1 MSTQLTAAVL
11 ALVGV
16 AAVVG
21 VAWVFYLVGR
31 AEDRDREA
39 EAAAR
44 RPPPPPEP
52 EDGGAPPSAADHSHE
67 NGRIARD
74 RRRPMPPRRP

>member
-1 MSTQLTAAVL
+1 MSTQLTAVVL

-21 VAWVFYLVGR
+21 IAWVFYLVGR
-31 AEDRDREA
+31 AEDRDRAAE
-39 EAAAR
+39 EAAR
-44 RPPPPPEP
+44 QPPPPPEP
-52 EDGGAPPSAADHSHE
+52 TADHSHE

-74 RRRPMPPRRP
+74 RRRPMPRRRGPRG

>member
-1 MSTQLTAAVL
+1 MSTELTAVVL

-21 VAWVFYLVGR
+21 VAFAFYLVGR
-31 AEDRDREA
+31 AEDRDRAA

-44 RPPPPPEP
+44 KPPPGPEA
-52 EDGGAPPSAADHSHE
+52 EDHSHE

-74 RRRPMPPRRP
+74 RRRPLPPRRP

>member
-1 MSTQLTAAVL
+1 MSTELTAVVL

-21 VAWVFYLVGR
+21 IAWVFYLVGR
-31 AEDRDREA
+31 AEDRDRAAEEA
-39 EAAAR
+39 SR
-44 RPPPPPEP
+44 QPPPPPE
-52 EDGGAPPSAADHSHE
+52 AAEDHSRE
-67 NGRIARD
+67 NGRIARE

>member
-1 MSTQLTAAVL
+1 MSTQLTAVVL

-31 AEDRDREA
+31 AEDRDRAAA
-39 EAAAR
+39 EAAR
-44 RPPPPPEP
+44 KPPEP
-52 EDGGAPPSAADHSHE
+52 EPDHSHE
-67 NGRIARD
+67 NGRIARE
-74 RRRPMPPRRP
+74 RRRPLPRRRP

>member
-1 MSTQLTAAVL
+1 MSTELTAVVL

-21 VAWVFYLVGR
+21 VAWAFYLVGR
-31 AEDRDREA
+31 AEDRERAAE
-39 EAAAR
+39 EAAR
-44 RPPPPPEP
+44 KPPPEP
-52 EDGGAPPSAADHSHE
+52 EPPDHSHE
-67 NGRIARD
+67 NGRIARE

>member
-11 ALVGV
+11 ALAGV

-21 VAWVFYLVGR
+21 VAWAFYLVGR
-31 AEDRDREA
+31 AEERDRAA
-39 EAAAR
+39 EEAAR
-44 RPPPPPEP
+44 RKPPEP
-52 EDGGAPPSAADHSHE
+52 EKPDHPHE

-74 RRRPMPPRRP
+74 RRRPLPPRRP

>member
-39 EAAAR
+39 AKAAR
-44 RPPPPPEP
+44 KPPPAEP
-52 EDGGAPPSAADHSHE
+52 EDHSHE
-67 NGRIARD
+67 NGRIARE

>member
-21 VAWVFYLVGR
+21 IAWVFYLVGR

-44 RPPPPPEP
+44 RPPPPPET
-52 EDGGAPPSAADHSHE
+52 EGDSHE

-74 RRRPMPPRRP
+74 RRRPMPPRR

>member
-16 AAVVG
+16 AAVLG

-31 AEDRDREA
+31 AEDRDR
-39 EAAAR
+39 AAAAAAQK
-44 RPPPPPEP
+44 PPPPP
-52 EDGGAPPSAADHSHE
+52 
-67 NGRIARD
+67 
-74 RRRPMPPRRP
+74 

>member
-31 AEDRDREA
+31 AEDRDRAAEA
-39 EAAAR
+39 EAEAR
-44 RPPPPPEP
+44 KPPPPEP
-52 EDGGAPPSAADHSHE
+52 EDHSHE